1 MTMGDVTVAANITL
15 AETVKTTTRPHYTNT
30 SAPTSDGPDRPVFIT
45 VFASK
50 FIGLH
55 DFFVLEIIKCSF
67 LEFSAFNNL
76 VGYKQICVL
85 YWTIIY
91 VNNPWLIS
99 LNNSLYRLGI
109 FKKVK
114 YNP

>member
-15 AETVKTTTRPHYTNT
+15 AETVKTTTLPHYTNT

-55 DFFVLEIIKCSF
+55 DFFVLEIIKCVLHFLSF
-67 LEFSAFNNL
+67 PHLTTSLDINRYVFYTGPSFML
-76 VGYKQICVL
+76 
-85 YWTIIY
+85 II
-91 VNNPWLIS
+91 
-99 LNNSLYRLGI
+99 LG
-109 FKKVK
+109 
-114 YNP
+114 